1 MIVELN
7 QPLQILRLRDVVQK
21 VGLRRS
27 TLYGKISSG
36 EFPAPIKLG
45 ARASGWVCSEIDSWI
60 AKQVAQRNQDAGQK

>member
-1 MIVELN
+1 MMVELN
-7 QPLQILRLRDVVQK
+7 ESTRILRLNDVVQK

-60 AKQVAQRNQDAGQK
+60 SEQIARRNQGAGQK